1 MATSVLR
8 HGDTGPGVI
17 EIRDRLVQ
25 LGLLHADNSIT
36 TFDDNLEDALRV
48 FQQSRG
54 LTVDGIA
61 GPQTLRRL
69 EEARW
74 TLGDRVL
81 TYTPGH
87 LVHGDDVAQLQ
98 QRLLELGF
106 TLDRLDGVFGRNTD
120 AAVREF
126 QRNVGLAVD
135 GIAGPEVFN
144 ALDRLQRTVA
154 GGNQEHLRELASWDV
169 STRAR
174 GLDTAVIFI
183 DPSDEPRTL
192 TGTEM
197 TEADVCWDIAN
208 RIEGRLLA
216 AGTQVVL
223 THGLNTSA
231 ADERARARLA
241 NDQRADLVVSLRC
254 DSYHD
259 ERAHGVATY
268 YFGHAYSRS
277 ASGLRLAELIQEEIT
292 ARSSLHDCS
301 THAKTWD
308 LLRLTRMPAVQV
320 ELGYVS
326 NPQDCAQLTNSETR
340 DQIAAAITSAITRSL
355 APRIG

>member
-8 HGDTGPGVI
+8 HGDTGPGVS
-17 EIRDRLVQ
+17 EIRDRLVH
-25 LGLLHADNSIT
+25 LGLLPADAHIDS
-36 TFDDNLEDALRV
+36 FDDQLEDALRV

-81 TYTPGH
+81 VYTPGH
-87 LVHGDDVAQLQ
+87 LVHGEDVAQLQ

-106 TLDRLDGVFGRNTD
+106 TLDRVDGVFGRNTD

-126 QRNVGLAVD
+126 QRNVGLGVD
-135 GIAGPEVFN
+135 GICGPDVFN
-144 ALDRLQRTVA
+144 AINRLSRTVA

-169 STRAR
+169 SGRPR
-174 GLDTAVIFI
+174 GLETAVIFI
-183 DPSDEPRTL
+183 DPSDDVRPL
-192 TGTEM
+192 LGTNT
-197 TEADVCWDIAN
+197 TEAAVCWDIAN

-216 AGTQVVL
+216 IGSQVVL
-223 THGLNTSA
+223 THGLHNQA
-231 ADERARARLA
+231 ADERARAGLA
-241 NDQRADLVVSLRC
+241 NDHKADMVISLRC
-254 DSYHD
+254 DSSPQPQ
-259 ERAHGVATY
+259 AHGVATY
-268 YFGHAYSRS
+268 YFGHAFSRS
-277 ASGLRLAELIQEEIT
+277 ASGMRLAELLQEEIT
-292 ARSSLHDCS
+292 ARTDLNDCS
-301 THAKTWD
+301 SHAKTWD
-308 LLRLTRMPAVQV
+308 LLRLTRMPAVRI

-326 NPQDCAQLTNSETR
+326 NAIDSQALAEEKTR
-340 DQIAAAITSAITRSL
+340 DHIAAAITSAITRSL